1 MTDTTAGGGG
11 AAAAAAFDGVITSM
25 PPVKNGPYSKERFIQ
40 ECTMQWFSNTNFNN
54 ETNII
59 QAANNAINRAKHL
72 ASMME
77 FSE

>member
-1 MTDTTAGGGG
+1 MAEITGGGG
-11 AAAAAAFDGVITSM
+11 ATVSSFNGVITSI
-25 PPVKNGPYSKERFIQ
+25 PLLKNAPYSKERFIQ
-40 ECTMQWFSNTNFNN
+40 ECAISLFSNTNFNN

-59 QAANNAINRAKHL
+59 QSANNAINRAKQL

>member
-1 MTDTTAGGGG
+1 MIDIPTGGG
-11 AAAAAAFDGVITSM
+11 ATAATFDGVITSI
-25 PPVKNGPYSKERFIQ
+25 PPLKNGPYSKERFIQ
-40 ECTMQWFSNTNFNN
+40 ECAMSLFSNTNFNN

-59 QAANNAINRAKHL
+59 QAANNAINRAKQL